1 MEYII
6 TESSMSNTENNDDSK
21 IHVESKLHIVKEL
34 NGVLSIENAAAVRIA
49 SRIDTTPIEGLKEIL
64 KRHLDV
70 TNIQKIRLQDMI
82 RQFGGKPTDTKA
94 DLLSSFVSTTTTA
107 TSTTES
113 ENSLSESLEKEEQNK
128 ILKRSTP
135 QDYEIVLLR
144 QDFAINHDELMAYE
158 SLIENMQVMDIP
170 HKQENISILEKS
182 MKEEE
187 LMVYWYKTHTPLILD
202 SLWPKVIHSTVRR
215 GQNYLLDHIR
225 TKIPI
230 VIIYADLVG
239 STQMSMTLPID
250 NLVSIVRIFD
260 YHISNVVDTLG
271 GYVLKYAG
279 DAVIS
284 FFPSRVDN
292 QNKYLSSDTAV
303 ESGKL
308 MIKSIQEEVNSF
320 MHKIYKYPELSV
332 KIGIDAGENAIVQF
346 GYDQHSPIDI
356 LGYGMNVASKIMSVT
371 GANKVSVGENVYKSL
386 NPELQNEFHE
396 LTITDRWKYVNYG
409 TDRPYKIYTL
419 NT

>member
-1 MEYII
+1 MPN
-6 TESSMSNTENNDDSK
+6 SENYDDSRNNFRAD
-21 IHVESKLHIVKEL
+21 LNLVKEL
-34 NGVLSIENAAAVRIA
+34 NEILSIENAAAVRIA
-49 SRIDTTPIEGLKEIL
+49 SRIDNTPIEALKEIL

-70 TNIQKIRLQDMI
+70 TNIQKIRLQDII
-82 RQFGGKPTDTKA
+82 RQFGGKPTDAKA
-94 DLLSSFVSTTTTA
+94 DLLSSFVSSSTTTTA
-107 TSTTES
+107 TTQS
-113 ENSLSESLEKEEQNK
+113 ENNLPENSKIEEQNK
-128 ILKRSTP
+128 ILKHSLP
-135 QDYEIVLLR
+135 EDYEIVQLR

-170 HKQENISILEKS
+170 HKQENLSLLEKS
-182 MKEEE
+182 MREEE

-202 SLWPKVIHSTVRR
+202 NLWPKVIHTSMRR
-215 GQNYLLDHIR
+215 GQNYLLDHIS

-230 VIIYADLVG
+230 IIIYADLVG
-239 STQMSMTLPID
+239 STKMSMTLPID

-308 MIKSIQEEVNSF
+308 MINSIKEEVNSF
-320 MHKIYKYPELSV
+320 MHKIYNYPELSV

-346 GYDQHSPIDI
+346 GYDQRSPIDI
-356 LGYGMNVASKIMSVT
+356 LGYGMNIASKIMSIT
-371 GANKVSVGENVYKSL
+371 GANKVSIGENVYKSL
-386 NPELQNEFHE
+386 DPNLQDEFHE

>member
-1 MEYII
+1 MTLSIP
-6 TESSMSNTENNDDSK
+6 NGENYNDSRNNFRADPN
-21 IHVESKLHIVKEL
+21 LVKEL
-34 NGVLSIENAAAVRIA
+34 NKILSIENAAAVRIA
-49 SRIDTTPIEGLKEIL
+49 SRIDSTPIEALKEIL

-70 TNIQKIRLQDMI
+70 TNIQKNRLQDII
-82 RQFGGKPTDTKA
+82 RQFGGKPTDAKA
-94 DLLSSFVSTTTTA
+94 NLLSSFVSSSTSTTA
-107 TSTTES
+107 TTQS
-113 ENSLSESLEKEEQNK
+113 ENNLPENLKIEDQRKSLKHSLPE
-128 ILKRSTP
+128 
-135 QDYEIVLLR
+135 DYEIVQLR
-144 QDFAINHDELMAYE
+144 QDFAINHYELMAYE
-158 SLIENMQVMDIP
+158 SLIESMQTMDIP
-170 HKQENISILEKS
+170 YKQENVSLLEKS
-182 MKEEE
+182 MREEE

-202 SLWPKVIHSTVRR
+202 NLWPKVIHTSMRR
-215 GQNYLLDHIR
+215 GQNYLLDHIS

-230 VIIYADLVG
+230 IIIYADLVG
-239 STQMSMTLPID
+239 STKMSMTLPID

-284 FFPSRVDN
+284 FFPSRIDN

-308 MIKSIQEEVNSF
+308 MINSIKEEVNSF

-346 GYDQHSPIDI
+346 GYDQRSPIDI
-356 LGYGMNVASKIMSVT
+356 LGYGMNVASKIMSIT
-371 GANKVSVGENVYKSL
+371 GANKVSIGDNVYKSL
-386 NPELQNEFHE
+386 DPNLQDEFHE

>member
-1 MEYII
+1 MPN
-6 TESSMSNTENNDDSK
+6 SENYDNSRNNLRAD
-21 IHVESKLHIVKEL
+21 LNPVKEL
-34 NGVLSIENAAAVRIA
+34 NEILSIENAAAVRIA
-49 SRIDTTPIEGLKEIL
+49 SRINNTPIEALKEIL

-70 TNIQKIRLQDMI
+70 TNIQKIRLQNII
-82 RQFGGKPTDTKA
+82 RQFGGKPTDAKA
-94 DLLSSFVSTTTTA
+94 DLLSSFVSSHSTTTCPTQ
-107 TSTTES
+107 S
-113 ENSLSESLEKEEQNK
+113 ENNLSENLKIEEQSK
-128 ILKRSTP
+128 ILKQSLP
-135 QDYEIVLLR
+135 EDYEIVQLR
-144 QDFAINHDELMAYE
+144 QDFEINHDELMAYE

-170 HKQENISILEKS
+170 YKQENLSLLEKS

-202 SLWPKVIHSTVRR
+202 NLWPKVIHTSMRR
-215 GQNYLLDHIR
+215 GQNYLLNHIS

-230 VIIYADLVG
+230 IIIYADLVG
-239 STQMSMTLPID
+239 STKMSMTLPID

-284 FFPSRVDN
+284 FFPSSVDN
-292 QNKYLSSDTAV
+292 LNKYLSSGTAV

-308 MIKSIQEEVNSF
+308 MINSIKEEVNSF
-320 MHKIYKYPELSV
+320 MHKIYKYPELYV

-346 GYDQHSPIDI
+346 GYDQRSPIDI

-371 GANKVSVGENVYKSL
+371 GANKVSIGENVYKSL
-386 NPELQNEFHE
+386 DPSIQDEFHE

-409 TDRPYKIYTL
+409 TDKPYKIYTL